1 MVRRIHEAMGTRREC
16 KTTNCD
22 GAMERWP
29 VRVARLWLDGMDAWL
44 AYAHPHW
51 EVLTRL
57 SPYWGNPLCAAY
69 TVAWFGGFGTW
80 LSTRFGFLSGDQF
93 YRSHWIPRNRRDRRA
108 DLPERRPSRS

>member
-1 MVRRIHEAMGTRREC
+1 MGTRREC
-16 KTTNCD
+16 KTTNYD

-29 VRVARLWLDGMDAWL
+29 VRVARLWLDGVNAWL
-44 AYAHPHW
+44 EYLHPHW
-51 EVLTRL
+51 DRLTRL